1 MNYQVSSV
9 KKRIFFRVD
18 GDDGQKVGMG
28 HIIRMTNLYKN
39 LPKNLKKKYLISF
52 LMKEYKEG
60 VSYIKKNTDAKI
72 ILYNNNFLKKFV
84 LNENDIFLFDTLGA
98 EKKLQKKISQ
108 NKIKKVISFDETQ
121 NLNFEKVLIFNG
133 IFFLKKKL
141 KKKNL

>member
-72 ILYNNNFLKKFV
+72 ILYNNLQEAIC
-84 LNENDIFLFDTLGA
+84 LEPDIDVNRQQIVANPFGNWF
-98 EKKLQKKISQ
+98 
-108 NKIKKVISFDETQ
+108 
-121 NLNFEKVLIFNG
+121 
-133 IFFLKKKL
+133 
-141 KKKNL
+141 